1 MLEGLT
7 GVSALLRGAAGAAAG
22 RILPPVP
29 GKGLSGAEEGVVAL
43 LLLLLVEQVDKGDGA
58 ARDQGD
64 DEDDE
69 EDVEEQGRDVQVLG
83 GGAVAERPAVVA
95 EDFAIPGLGRPKP
108 ESVGSGLERGGLG
121 WGLWATHGASW
132 AWGSRGS
139 AELPAGSPPG
149 WGIWGG
155 PWVSLGSGALRGPPI
170 NPRPGLLV
178 LCGSTGQPQAWRF
191 WGAPKELCG
200 VHGAS

>member
-1 MLEGLT
+1 M
-7 GVSALLRGAAGAAAG
+7 
-22 RILPPVP
+22 P
-29 GKGLSGAEEGVVAL
+29 GKGLCGAVEGVVAL
-43 LLLLLVEQVDKGDGA
+43 LLLVVEQVDDGDGA
-58 ARDQGD
+58 ACDQGN

-69 EDVEEQGRDVQVLG
+69 EDVEQQGRDVQVLG

-108 ESVGSGLERGGLG
+108 ESVGSGLGRGGLG
-121 WGLWATHGASW
+121 WGLWVTHGASW

-139 AELPAGSPPG
+139 AELSVGSPPG

-155 PWVSLGSGALRGPPI
+155 PRVSLGSGALWGPPI

-178 LCGSTGQPQAWRF
+178 LHKQTQAWRF